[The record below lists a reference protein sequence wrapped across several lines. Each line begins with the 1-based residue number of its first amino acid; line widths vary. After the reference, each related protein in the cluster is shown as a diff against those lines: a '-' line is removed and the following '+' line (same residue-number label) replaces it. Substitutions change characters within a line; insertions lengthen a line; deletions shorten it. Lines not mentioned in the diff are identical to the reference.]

1 MDASSKLGNFIRRAA
16 DTCLYDGAGCCD
28 ALFTLGYLD
37 PVQGNAMREDSI
49 YLMHDMGMGEYGYQ
63 FYEFESGSV
72 RQAVRHAWMYFVA
85 QIADEWEA

>member
-1 MDASSKLGNFIRRAA
+1 
-16 DTCLYDGAGCCD
+16 
-28 ALFTLGYLD
+28 
-37 PVQGNAMREDSI
+37 MREDSI